1 MIEDVRLTGRGEG
14 SKIHAHVTLFH
25 TISGDR
31 INKSGSNR
39 GVSPRERAFIPEIS
53 RRRKKKIPRW
63 MERRRRRG
71 GRIRYPKGRVSTE
84 RERERNVNYPC
95 SSHIPFYVSRAIN
108 SEGESAKG
116 EEAGE
121 EQFLHG
127 LPRGS
132 SLALRG

>member
-1 MIEDVRLTGRGEG
+1 MHGGWKEEEEEEEEKTEGFVSTVPVAGE
-14 SKIHAHVTLFH
+14 S
-25 TISGDR
+25 
-31 INKSGSNR
+31 SNR
-39 GVSPRERAFIPEIS
+39 ERD
-53 RRRKKKIPRW
+53 
-63 MERRRRRG
+63 
-71 GRIRYPKGRVSTE
+71 
-84 RERERNVNYPC
+84 VNYPC

>member
-1 MIEDVRLTGRGEG
+1 MDG
-14 SKIHAHVTLFH
+14 K
-25 TISGDR
+25 
-31 INKSGSNR
+31 KKKK
-39 GVSPRERAFIPEIS
+39 
-53 RRRKKKIPRW
+53 RRKDSLPEGESLNR
-63 MERRRRRG
+63 
-71 GRIRYPKGRVSTE
+71 E

>member
-1 MIEDVRLTGRGEG
+1 MKEKEEREKKCTVDGKKKKKKRKRKNRRIRFDGPRCRGE
-14 SKIHAHVTLFH
+14 SQQ
-25 TISGDR
+25 
-31 INKSGSNR
+31 
-39 GVSPRERAFIPEIS
+39 RERD
-53 RRRKKKIPRW
+53 
-63 MERRRRRG
+63 
-71 GRIRYPKGRVSTE
+71 
-84 RERERNVNYPC
+84 VNYPC